1 MESIANQFILF
12 FINKNRVWYPSI
24 QFTFRYVEPSKNI
37 HIFKSTPVTNFI
49 TSPPSKSSSI
59 ILDKRSCKSDQF
71 SITLDPTNPNKYI
84 IEGKYDD
91 EVQISLNYEK
101 LTEGWKLGGGP
112 QGGMTYFGQLASSS
126 TGLTTGVDLKS
137 GGDGYAIHRFWP
149 RCKVE
154 GIMVVNK
161 EVIDL
166 SGSRGT
172 FIHAIQG
179 MRPNLLAAQ
188 WNFANFQSVSKEGED
203 EGVALTMMEFL
214 TTPAYGSIKINVG
227 SIVVGDKLIAITAGG
242 EGITTG
248 GSSTELINSS
258 IDLETGYSAPG
269 TLGYNWEG
277 ITLSSHGTTS
287 SNQSKAN
294 VVVDLGVTS
303 SPGENYTAKGLVL
316 KVDVLGE
323 LPALAK
329 KIISYAAGTKPYIYT
344 VRTRFLF
351 NLPFSSY

>member
-1 MESIANQFILF
+1 
-12 FINKNRVWYPSI
+12 
-24 QFTFRYVEPSKNI
+24 
-37 HIFKSTPVTNFI
+37 
-49 TSPPSKSSSI
+49 
-59 ILDKRSCKSDQF
+59 
-71 SITLDPTNPNKYI
+71 
-84 IEGKYDD
+84 
-91 EVQISLNYEK
+91 
-101 LTEGWKLGGGP
+101 
-112 QGGMTYFGQLASSS
+112 MTYFGQLAAASSSSSSS
-126 TGLTTGVDLKS
+126 TGGGVDLKS

-166 SGSRGT
+166 SGGSRGT

-188 WNFANFQSVSKEGED
+188 WNFANFQSVSKEGAEEEED
-203 EGVALTMMEFL
+203 SGVALTMMEFL

-227 SIVVGDKLIAITAGG
+227 SIVVGDKLLAITAGG

-248 GSSTELINSS
+248 GSSTELINNS

-277 ITLSSHGTTS
+277 ITLSSDGTTIS
-287 SNQSKAN
+287 SDSNSNQTKASLSI
-294 VVVDLGVTS
+294 DLGVTS
-303 SPGENYTAKGLVL
+303 SPGENYEAKSLVL

-344 VRTRFLF
+344 ARFNLVQFSFSSILIFTRFF
-351 NLPFSSY
+351 FSFLSSI